1 MAQIIKHRRGPISAL
16 KDVIANVGEFVMA
29 TGSIGDMN
37 GPFTLIG
44 DTAVAGGYKPISK
57 IYQGSTVPTISVGSH
72 GSTMD
77 GVPFYSVNS
86 QTLYIL
92 DKDGNNAMDLTGNIE
107 GNVISGVTIN
117 RLTGFTG
124 DFNYYV
130 SASQLNV
137 ANDTQLNGVLSVS
150 GETNLNENVN
160 IAGVLTVTGETRLLS
175 NLYVSGNLEIL
186 GTSTNINI
194 ESNTINI
201 GDNTIR
207 LNAYSPFD
215 RYAGIEVYDSGSVAN
230 YSASLLWDSVNDY
243 WLFRSSSGESSRF
256 IGTTY
261 NTYGSEISLT
271 NGTIPIATSSNT
283 IGDSLLRY
291 SGTTLSYNTNKFT
304 IDSSSGDITITGN
317 LRISYSG
324 STDNGTKT
332 TNVVFRNNANDI
344 GYVSTTETTDVMDGI
359 LGYKH
364 SDGTLVFSTLIDG
377 GTY

>member
-16 KDVIANVGEFVMA
+16 KDVIANVGELVMA
-29 TGSIGDMN
+29 TGSINDLN
-37 GPFTLIG
+37 GPFVLIG

-57 IYQGSTVPTISVGSH
+57 IYQGSSAPTISISSH

-77 GVPFYSVNS
+77 GIPYYSVNS

-92 DKDGNNAMDLTGNIE
+92 DKGGNIGMDLTGNIE

-137 ANDTQLNGVLSVS
+137 SNDTQLNGILSVS
-150 GETNLNENVN
+150 GQTNLNENVN
-160 IAGVLTVTGETRLLS
+160 VAGILTVTGETRLLS

-194 ESNTINI
+194 ESNTVNI
-201 GDNTIR
+201 GDNIVR

-243 WLFRSSSGESSRF
+243 WLFRSSSGQSSRF

-271 NGTIPIATSSNT
+271 AGTLPIATSNNT
-283 IGDSLLRY
+283 IGDSLLKY
-291 SGTTLSYNTNKFT
+291 SGTTLTFNTNKFS
-304 IDSSSGDITITGN
+304 IDSDTGDTLITGN
-317 LRISYSG
+317 LRLSYSG
-324 STDNGTKT
+324 ATDNGTKT
-332 TNVVFRNNANDI
+332 TKIVFRNNTNDI
-344 GYVSTTETTDVMDGI
+344 GFVTTTETTDVLDGI
-359 LGYKH
+359 LGYKN